1 MTIMGSQKSRAI
13 SEILRQE
20 ILSGKFDAVRKMPS
34 DRMLMRRFAVARATV
49 QAAMKDLLDKKLVD
63 RKPGYGTF
71 LSVGASRRAGAR
83 LGLVVPQSDVDFYW
97 RICRG
102 VEDRAHACGWSVLAA
117 PCNYGSLRERISRA
131 AEFVGVCKREH
142 VAGLLVQPVQFLK
155 DSESLNRKLFDL
167 IRRNEIPAVLIDSD
181 YLAFPERSDYDLVCS
196 DGFGIGHRLARH
208 VIGRGARRIIY
219 LSSPMSAPTAFN
231 RAIGIANAV
240 LAAGLPWDEGS
251 VVFGSPC
258 DEALMKRVFRRAKR
272 PDAVICTGDSIA
284 VELSSALGK
293 LGLRVPDDVM
303 IAGVNGDPVGERA
316 DPKITTAEQQCRQMG
331 AAAVDLLVQ
340 RIGNPDLA
348 PRTLMFN
355 VGIIERESTA
365 RRGRDCRNSGAKG
378 KRKGRKR

>member
-1 MTIMGSQKSRAI
+1 MTIVGSQKSRAI

-167 IRRNEIPAVLIDSD
+167 IRKNDIPVVLIDSD

-258 DEALMKRVFRRAKR
+258 NEALMKRVFRRPKR

-284 VELSSALGK
+284 VELSCALGK

-316 DPKITTAEQQCRQMG
+316 DPKITTAVQPCHQIGC
-331 AAAVDLLVQ
+331 AAFDMLLE
-340 RIGNPDLA
+340 RIRDPGLA
-348 PRTLMFN
+348 PRTQMFN
-355 VGIIERESTA
+355 AQVVVRESTDRGSGRFSRKSA
-365 RRGRDCRNSGAKG
+365 RIKTKSKQ
-378 KRKGRKR
+378 